1 MLITSCS
8 DIKLISV
15 YFEAAPGLF
24 LSSISSKW
32 RIFSISINVLL
43 WMSSYEQEPNS
54 GKKKKNPLPHIIFQM
69 YVTGNMFF
77 NQYSLV

>member
-54 GKKKKNPLPHIIFQM
+54 GKKKKKPSSSYNFPNVCHRE
-69 YVTGNMFF
+69 YVF
-77 NQYSLV
+77 